1 MYILEEWVTKCAVD
15 GVFQCMLY
23 EHRDWPSGYINRRKV
38 LENLNINLFMKDI
51 SHGFALLLTSPLP
64 LSTFEVKINV
74 LMLIFIKYEIYI
86 EVAVYL

>member
-1 MYILEEWVTKCAVD
+1 
-15 GVFQCMLY
+15 
-23 EHRDWPSGYINRRKV
+23 
-38 LENLNINLFMKDI
+38 MKDI
-51 SHGFALLLTSPLP
+51 SHRFALLLTSPLP